1 MAQTFIDFM
10 SCLHSYCDALIPC
23 TFLQLQLQL
32 SFFNVHCSWQL
43 LRLINLELHP
53 FYQIDLSAFQ
63 SPKSKRKKKKRKI
76 FIKKQM
82 IQMMYTVC
90 GIINILRKYNN
101 ISHFENWE
109 EKKKNVTNLTF
120 IVTVQVHL
128 LCMSRYVCQTNF
140 VLHPASNR
148 K

>member
-23 TFLQLQLQL
+23 TFLQLQL

-63 SPKSKRKKKKRKI
+63 SPKSKRKKKKNFYQKTNDSDDVHCMWNNKYFKKI
-76 FIKKQM
+76 Q
-82 IQMMYTVC
+82 
-90 GIINILRKYNN
+90 
-101 ISHFENWE
+101 
-109 EKKKNVTNLTF
+109 
-120 IVTVQVHL
+120 
-128 LCMSRYVCQTNF
+128 
-140 VLHPASNR
+140 
-148 K
+148 